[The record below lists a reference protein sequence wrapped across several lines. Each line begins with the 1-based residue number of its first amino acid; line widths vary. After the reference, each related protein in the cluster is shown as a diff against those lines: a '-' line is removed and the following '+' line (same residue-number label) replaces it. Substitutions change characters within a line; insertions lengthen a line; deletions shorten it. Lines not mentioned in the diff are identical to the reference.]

1 MTKKKDIGIEKW
13 STNVEDQ
20 IKDAKEMIKNTKG
33 LFLVRGG
40 RNFYHYDNTEE
51 KK

>member
-1 MTKKKDIGIEKW
+1 MTGESKW

-33 LFLVRGG
+33 LFLIKGG
-40 RNFYHYDNTEE
+40 SNYYHYDKAIEE
-51 KK
+51 SKK